1 MMARKTKKTTAAS
14 TVRNIRRNSRKR
26 YSGEEKIRIVL
37 EGLRGEET
45 VAELCR
51 REGISESVY
60 YRWSKEFLEAGK
72 QRLVG
77 NTKRGGGV
85 GTQESCAQK
94 KCTWLGERV
103 GKLMRYSPAEKMEII
118 RLVERSTLAIKATL
132 AELDVPRS
140 TFYRWY
146 LRYQESGPDGL
157 SDRKAGPRQFWNRIP
172 QAVREQVVQS
182 ALEQPAKSPRELA
195 WHLTDTEEYFISESS
210 VYRILKS
217 YDLVASPV
225 FQMITA
231 GDHFEKPT
239 RRVNEM
245 WQTDFTQ
252 FKVIGWGW
260 YYLCTILDD
269 YSRYILAWRLSTNMA
284 TSDVEETLQKA
295 LNKTEITRVEVKHR
309 PRLLSD
315 NGPAFVSQALK
326 EYLRRYRLK
335 HIRGAPYH
343 PMTQG
348 KIERYHRSMKNV
360 VKLQTF
366 YFPWELEHTIENF
379 VTYYNKERYH
389 ESLDNLTPADVYYG
403 RAEEV
408 KTRREQIKQETLEK
422 RRQRHRQSV
431 QDSH

>member
-1 MMARKTKKTTAAS
+1 
-14 TVRNIRRNSRKR
+14 
-26 YSGEEKIRIVL
+26 
-37 EGLRGEET
+37 
-45 VAELCR
+45 
-51 REGISESVY
+51 
-60 YRWSKEFLEAGK
+60 
-72 QRLVG
+72 
-77 NTKRGGGV
+77 
-85 GTQESCAQK
+85 
-94 KCTWLGERV
+94 
-103 GKLMRYSPAEKMEII
+103 MRYSPAEKLEII
-118 RLVERSTLAIKATL
+118 RLVENSSLSIKATL
-132 AELDVPRS
+132 AEVDVPRS

-172 QAVREQVVQS
+172 QAVREQVVKA
-182 ALEQPAKSPRELA
+182 ALEQPEKSPRELA
-195 WHLTDTEEYFISESS
+195 WHLTDNEEYFISESS

-217 YDLVASPV
+217 YDLVTSPV

-231 GDHFEKPT
+231 GDRFETPT

-252 FKVIGWGW
+252 FKVISWGW

-269 YSRYILAWRLSTNMA
+269 YSRYILSWRLSTNMA
-284 TSDVEETLQKA
+284 AGDVEETLQMA
-295 LNKTEITRVEVKHR
+295 LDKVEVTRVKVKHR

-326 EYLRRYRLK
+326 EYLRRYRLT

-366 YFPWELEHTIENF
+366 YFPWELEQTIKEF
-379 VTYYNKERYH
+379 VVYYNNERYH
-389 ESLDNLTPADVYYG
+389 ESLDNLTPADVYFG

-408 KTRREQIKQETLEK
+408 KTKREQIKQATLEM
-422 RRQRHRQSV
+422 RRQQHRRGV
-431 QDSH
+431 QDRLYLESESSHILTPEMSQ